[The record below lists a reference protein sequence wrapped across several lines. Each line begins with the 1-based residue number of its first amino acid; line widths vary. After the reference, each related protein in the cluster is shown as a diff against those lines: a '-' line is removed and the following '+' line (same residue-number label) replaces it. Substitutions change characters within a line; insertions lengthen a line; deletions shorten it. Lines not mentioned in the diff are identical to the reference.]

1 MLDRLPL
8 RRHLLLRGDLRL
20 QEGVRGKGDTVMRNY
35 SNILVVMGSL
45 CLMITLVLA
54 WCLAGVRASAFMKA
68 IFPNYQYLLKAHL
81 DYLFMAGLL
90 LIFFLLFGHFHLSPS
105 PLVLVAM
112 SIGSFM
118 NPVGFLALAVR
129 PTLRQHPTS
138 PFGLVML
145 CSFTMT
151 TVGYGGAA
159 WYVGHAALYALM

>member
-1 MLDRLPL
+1 MLDRLQVRQQLHL
-8 RRHLLLRGDLRL
+8 RSELRL
-20 QEGVRGKGDTVMRNY
+20 QEGVRAKGDTVMRNY

-54 WCLAGVRASAFMKA
+54 WCLAGVRSSAFMKSL
-68 IFPNYQYLLKAHL
+68 FPNYQYLLKAHL

-90 LIFFLLFGHFHLSPS
+90 LIFFLLFGHFHASPS
-105 PLVLVAM
+105 PVVLVAM

-145 CSFTMT
+145 CSFTLT

-159 WYVGHAALYALM
+159 WYVGHAALHALI